1 VRSASGLD
9 VRRRPGAM
17 PLVVTH
23 GGEAAL
29 GYRNVIEAL
38 DEAIACGADMFEFDV
53 RRTADDRLVVH
64 HDECIG
70 ERRLRD
76 LTLRDAD
83 AAARAAGYRLPLLE
97 AVLDRARGA
106 LRLDVEVKEAGYE
119 RAIVQ
124 ALGDRGLQAE
134 AFVMTSFEASAIA
147 AIRTAASA
155 VTTGLLV
162 YEVTGEQALRMFA
175 QSGAAFLAPDHAIA
189 DTAMLQAAAE
199 AGTPLVPWT
208 VNDAE
213 ALERLMRAPAVS
225 GVITDRPRL
234 AMETRRRLQSTGR
247 V

>member
-1 VRSASGLD
+1 
-9 VRRRPGAM
+9 M

-23 GGEAAL
+23 GGDAAL

-38 DEAIACGADMFEFDV
+38 DEAIASGADMFEFDV

-76 LTLRDAD
+76 MTLRDAD
-83 AAARAAGYRLPLLE
+83 AAARAAGYRLPALE
-97 AVLDRARGA
+97 TVLDRARGA
-106 LRLDVEVKEAGYE
+106 LRLDVEVKETGYE

-124 ALGDRGLQAE
+124 ALHDRGFATE
-134 AFVMTSFEASAIA
+134 EFVMTSFEVSALA
-147 AIRTAASA
+147 AIRSAASN

-162 YEVTGEQALRMFA
+162 YDVTSEQALRMFA
-175 QSGAAFLAPDHAIA
+175 PSGAAFLGPDHTIVDAV
-189 DTAMLQAAAE
+189 MLQAAAD

-208 VNDAE
+208 VNDPD
-213 ALERLMRAPAVS
+213 ALDRLMRAPAVS

-234 AMETRRRLQSTGR
+234 AMETRRRLQSTGSF
-247 V
+247 